1 MAEKLKGQVAI
12 VTGAGAGIGRAIA
25 VGLAKEGANLA
36 GVDIQVDKL
45 QETAKEVEALGRKFL
60 AVRCDISKKED
71 CDNAAR
77 ETVNE
82 FGKIDILVNNAAI
95 YPVKR
100 FLDITP
106 EEWDAVL
113 AVNLRGAVQ
122 MCQAVLP
129 EMVKQRKGSIIMV
142 NSGQSRIP
150 SVVHNHYASSK
161 GALLQLTRCLAAEF
175 GPRGIRVNGFIAGFT
190 PKTEQLEKLLAEGA
204 FPQGFDEVIVKATPL
219 RRVPTPEDYQ
229 GIAVFLASDDSA
241 FITGQTISVD
251 GGQTMP

>member
-1 MAEKLKGQVAI
+1 MAEKLKEQVAI

-25 VGLAKEGANLA
+25 VGLAKEGANLV

-45 QETAKEVEALGRKFL
+45 RETAKEVRALGRKFL
-60 AVRCDISKKED
+60 AVRCDVSQKQD
-71 CDNAAR
+71 CDNVAR
-77 ETVNE
+77 ETMKE
-82 FGKIDILVNNAAI
+82 FGRIDILVNNAAI
-95 YPVKR
+95 YPIKR

-113 AVNLRGAVQ
+113 AVNLSGVVQ

-129 EMVKQRKGSIIMV
+129 EMVKQRRGSIIMV
-142 NSGQSRIP
+142 NSGQSRMP
-150 SVVHNHYASSK
+150 AVLHNHYSASK

-190 PKTEQLEKLLAEGA
+190 PKTEQVEKLLREGV
-204 FPQGFDEVIVKATPL
+204 FPQGFEEAIIKATPL
-219 RRVPTPEDYQ
+219 RRAPTPEDYQ

>member
-60 AVRCDISKKED
+60 AVRCDVSKKED

-82 FGKIDILVNNAAI
+82 FSKIDILVNNAAI

-113 AVNLRGAVQ
+113 ATNLRGAVQ

-219 RRVPTPEDYQ
+219 RRAPTPEDYQ

>member
-1 MAEKLKGQVAI
+1 MAEKLKERVAI

-25 VGLAKEGANLA
+25 IGLAKEGANLV

-45 QETAKEVEALGRKFL
+45 RETAKEVKAQGRKFL
-60 AVRCDISKKED
+60 AVRCDVSQKQD
-71 CDNAAR
+71 CDNVAR
-77 ETVNE
+77 ETMKE
-82 FGKIDILVNNAAI
+82 FGRIDILVNNAAI
-95 YPVKR
+95 YPIKR

-113 AVNLRGAVQ
+113 AVNLSGVVQ

-129 EMVKQRKGSIIMV
+129 EMVKQRRGSIIMV
-142 NSGQSRIP
+142 NSGQSRLP
-150 SVVHNHYASSK
+150 AVLHNHYSASK

-190 PKTEQLEKLLAEGA
+190 PKTEQVEKLLREGV
-204 FPQGFDEVIVKATPL
+204 FPQGFEEAIIKATPL
-219 RRVPTPEDYQ
+219 RKAPTPEDYQ

>member
-25 VGLAKEGANLA
+25 VGLAKEGANLV

-45 QETAKEVEALGRKFL
+45 QGTAKEVEALGRKFL

-113 AVNLRGAVQ
+113 ATNLRGAVQ

-219 RRVPTPEDYQ
+219 RRAPTPEDYH

>member
-1 MAEKLKGQVAI
+1 M
-12 VTGAGAGIGRAIA
+12 
-25 VGLAKEGANLA
+25 A

-113 AVNLRGAVQ
+113 ATNLRGAVQ

>member
-1 MAEKLKGQVAI
+1 MAEKLKDQVAI

-25 VGLAKEGANLA
+25 VGLAKEGASLVGA
-36 GVDIQVDKL
+36 DIQADKL
-45 QETAKEVEALGRKFL
+45 QETAKDVESLGNKFL
-60 AVRCDISKKED
+60 AIRCDVSKKED
-71 CDNAAR
+71 CENVTR
-77 ETVNE
+77 QTMNE

-113 AVNLRGAVQ
+113 AVNLRGVVQ
-122 MCQAVLP
+122 MCQVVLP
-129 EMVKQRKGSIIMV
+129 EMVQQRKGSIIMI
-142 NSGQSRIP
+142 NSGQSRMP

-161 GALLQLTRCLAAEF
+161 GALLELTRCLAAEF
-175 GPRGIRVNGFIAGFT
+175 GPRGIRVNGMVVGFT

-204 FPQGFDEVIVKATPL
+204 FPQGFEEAIIKQTPL
-219 RRVPTPEDYQ
+219 RRAPTPEDYQ
-229 GIAVFLASDDSA
+229 GAAVFLASDDSL
-241 FITGQTISVD
+241 FVTGQTISVD

>member
-1 MAEKLKGQVAI
+1 MAEKLKEQVAI

-25 VGLAKEGANLA
+25 VGLAKEGANLV

-100 FLDITP
+100 FLEITP

-129 EMVKQRKGSIIMV
+129 EMVKQRKGSIIIV

>member
-1 MAEKLKGQVAI
+1 MAEKLKDRVAI
-12 VTGAGAGIGRAIA
+12 VTGAGTGIGKAIA
-25 VGLAKEGANLA
+25 VGFAKEGANLVGA
-36 GVDIQVDKL
+36 DIAVDKL
-45 QETAKEVEALGRKFL
+45 LETAKEVEALGRKFL
-60 AVRCDISKKED
+60 VVRCDVSKKED
-71 CDNAAR
+71 CDNVMR
-77 ETVNE
+77 ETMKG
-82 FGKIDILVNNAAI
+82 FGRVDILVNNAAI

-113 AVNLRGAVQ
+113 ATNLRGAVQ

-129 EMVKQRKGSIIMV
+129 EMVKQRKGNIIMV
-142 NSGQSRIP
+142 NSGQARMP
-150 SVVHNHYASSK
+150 AVLHNHYSSSK
-161 GALLQLTRCLAAEF
+161 AALLGLTRCLAAEF

-190 PKTEQLEKLLAEGA
+190 PKTEQVEKLLGEKA
-204 FPQGFDEVIVKATPL
+204 FPQGFEEAIIKATPL